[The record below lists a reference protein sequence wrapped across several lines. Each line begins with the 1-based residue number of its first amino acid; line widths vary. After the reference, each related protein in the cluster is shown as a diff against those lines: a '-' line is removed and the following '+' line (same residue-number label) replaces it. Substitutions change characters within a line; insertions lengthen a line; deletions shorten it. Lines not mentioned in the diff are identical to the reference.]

1 MEYSIFKDAAFF
13 FYCYLFKVINF
24 EQSGSDV
31 FTEVGFQNWKHARAC
46 FEKHV
51 GMVGI
56 FHNKAV
62 EAAGNLMN
70 QKTHIETIM
79 VKQSEEAR
87 MAYCTCLNASIDC
100 TKFLLR
106 QGLSFRGHDESDT
119 SNNRGNYLE
128 LLQFLEDQD
137 EKIKAVVLN
146 KAPGNLKLIAP
157 SIQKDLVHS
166 CSIETIKT
174 IISDMK
180 NARFFCL
187 LVDEARDVSIK
198 VQMTVVCVMW
208 TKMEKSLKGL

>member
-1 MEYSIFKDAAFF
+1 MEYSISKDAAFC
-13 FYCYLFKVINF
+13 FYCYLFKVNF

-51 GMVGI
+51 GMVGS

-62 EAAGNLMN
+62 EATDNLMN
-70 QKTHIETIM
+70 QKTHIETVW

-87 MAYCTCLNASIDC
+87 MAYRTCLNASIDC

-106 QGLSFRGHDESDT
+106 QGLSFRGHDESDI

-128 LLQFLEDQD
+128 LLQFLADHD
-137 EKIKAVVLN
+137 EKIKAVVLD

-180 NARFFCL
+180 NARFFSL
-187 LVDEARDVSIK
+187 LVDKTRDVSRK
-198 VQMTVVCVMW
+198 EQMAVVLRHV
-208 TKMEKSLKGL
+208 EKRGKSSKGL